1 MALVA
6 PWRLADARY
15 PTAGDDAR
23 RRIAEVDG
31 QVRAWVTVLP
41 GDTPEPGGGP
51 LAGVPVGVK
60 DIVDVAG
67 VPTLCGSRVR
77 AGAAPAAQDAAI
89 VRMLRAAGA
98 VVLGKTVT
106 TEFAYFDPGPTRNP
120 HDLARTPGGSSSGSA
135 AAVATGA
142 VPLAVGTQTA
152 GSVVRPASYCGVA
165 GLAVARGT
173 LPVDGVSPLAPG
185 LDTLGLFAATVAD
198 VAFARAALDGRG
210 TVPEASTAPRLL
222 TWDGTAAA
230 EVSPAMLAVHAD
242 AVARARDAGA
252 GVAPLEV
259 DLRAATADQ
268 RTIMAA
274 EAASTVPNLPG
285 LGANLAALLAE
296 GRAIPARD
304 VDAARE
310 RSAVTRT
317 AVLAALEH
325 ADAVLAPGALGV
337 APRGLESTGDPVMS
351 RPFHVLGLPAL
362 AVPGARDADGLPLG
376 LQLLGHPDRE
386 DALLAAGRWLESL
399 RERSLGL

>member
-6 PWRLADARY
+6 PWRLADARH
-15 PTAGDDAR
+15 PAAAADAR

-41 GDTPEPGGGP
+41 EDGDASTDGP
-51 LAGVPVGVK
+51 LAGVPVGIK

-67 VPTLCGSRVR
+67 VPTLCGSRAL
-77 AGAAPAAQDAAI
+77 AGAPPARADAAI
-89 VRMLRAAGA
+89 VRLLRAAGA

-135 AAVATGA
+135 AAVASGA

-173 LPVDGVSPLAPG
+173 LSTDGVNPLAPG

-198 VAFARAALDGRG
+198 VALARAALDGREPPDVSPG
-210 TVPEASTAPRLL
+210 PPRLL
-222 TWDGTAAA
+222 TWDGTAVA
-230 EVSPAMLAVHAD
+230 EVSPAMLAAHAD
-242 AVARARDAGA
+242 AVARVREAGA
-252 GVAPLEV
+252 EVAPLEV

-274 EAASTVPNLPG
+274 EAAATVPNRPG

-296 GRAIPARD
+296 GHAIPAGD
-304 VDAARE
+304 LDAARE
-310 RSAVTRT
+310 RSAVTRY

-337 APRGLESTGDPVMS
+337 APTGLESTGDPVLS

-386 DALLAAGRWLESL
+386 DALLAAGRWLE
-399 RERSLGL
+399 RA

>member
-6 PWRLADARY
+6 PWPLADARY
-15 PTAGDDAR
+15 PAAGADAR

-41 GDTPEPGGGP
+41 DGSPAPGGGP

-67 VPTLCGSRVR
+67 VPTLCGSRAR

-120 HDLARTPGGSSSGSA
+120 HDLERTPGGSSSGSA

-185 LDTLGLFAATVAD
+185 LDTIGLFAATVAD
-198 VAFARAALDGRG
+198 VALARAALDGRDEG
-210 TVPEASTAPRLL
+210 PAASALPPRLL
-222 TWDGTAAA
+222 TWDGTAVA
-230 EVSPAMLAVHAD
+230 EVSPAMRAAHAD

-252 GVAPLEV
+252 EVAPLEV

-274 EAASTVPNLPG
+274 EAAATVPHLPG

-296 GRAIPARD
+296 GHAIRARD
-304 VDAARE
+304 LDAARE
-310 RSAVTRT
+310 RSGATRA

-325 ADAVLAPGALGV
+325 AHAVLAPGALGV
-337 APRGLESTGDPVMS
+337 APRGLDSTGDPVMS

-399 RERSLGL
+399 RA

>member
-1 MALVA
+1 MVLVA
-6 PWRLADARY
+6 PWRLADARHLGA
-15 PTAGDDAR
+15 AGDAR
-23 RRIAEVDG
+23 RRIAEVDE

-41 GDTPEPGGGP
+41 EQPAEDGP

-67 VPTLCGSRVR
+67 VATLCGSRAR
-77 AGAAPAAQDAAI
+77 AGVPPAAQDAAI
-89 VRMLRAAGA
+89 VEMLRAAGA

-165 GLAVARGT
+165 GLAVARGA

-198 VAFARAALDGRG
+198 LAFARAALDGRE
-210 TVPEASTAPRLL
+210 TPEAPTGPPRLL
-222 TWDGTAAA
+222 TWDGTAVA
-230 EVSPAMLAVHAD
+230 EVSPAMRAAHAV
-242 AVARARDAGA
+242 AVARAREAGA
-252 GVAPLEV
+252 EVAPLEV
-259 DLRAATADQ
+259 DLRAATTDQ

-274 EAASTVPNLPG
+274 EAAATVPNLPG

-296 GRAIPARD
+296 GHAIPVRD
-304 VDAARE
+304 LAAARE
-310 RSAVTRT
+310 RSAATRT

-337 APRGLESTGDPVMS
+337 APVGLESTGDPVLS

-386 DALLAAGRWLESL
+386 DALLAAGRWLATCVIF
-399 RERSLGL
+399 